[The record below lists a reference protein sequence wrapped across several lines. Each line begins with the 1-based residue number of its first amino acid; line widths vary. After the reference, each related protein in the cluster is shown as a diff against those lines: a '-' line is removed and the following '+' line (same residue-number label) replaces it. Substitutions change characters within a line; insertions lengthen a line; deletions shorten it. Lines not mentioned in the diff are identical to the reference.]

1 MSSNNADSI
10 PSFDACGPSI
20 NRFDSSINEVAAGEL
35 TLAWTLADAL
45 FGGNGGAFLPKFM
58 MVKIGALLIPLVLLK
73 PTKNRSANWHAPSE

>member
-1 MSSNNADSI
+1 LINA
-10 PSFDACGPSI
+10 
-20 NRFDSSINEVAAGEL
+20 VAAGEL